1 MEGEKI
7 YDLMKELW
15 PFCRSITGNGVRDT
29 LNIIKNK
36 INDLRIIEV
45 PSGTKCFDWKIPK
58 EWNVKDAYVID
69 PDGKKV
75 IDFKKSNLHLV
86 NYSSSINREMDFEE
100 LDKNLYSL
108 PDKPNAIPYV
118 TSYYKN
124 SWGFCI
130 EENKRKKLKKGKY
143 RVMIDSS
150 HENGFLT
157 YGELYI
163 KGQIK
168 KEVFISTYICHPSMA
183 NNELSGPCLTAFISK
198 YLLNKKNKY
207 SYRIIFIPETIGSIY
222 YLSKNLE
229 VLKNNVL
236 AGFNINCVGDDN
248 NWSFLASKNGNNYCD
263 MISRRV
269 LKKLKINYKEYSFL
283 ERGSDER
290 QYCSPGVDIPVCSIM
305 RSKYDTYKEYHTS
318 LDNLNFVSSEGLN
331 KSFNIYKEIFDSI
344 EADIIPIAKNLGEPM
359 MSKRGLRPT
368 TGIRG
373 SANSGKDIM
382 NFLIYSDG
390 KNSLFEISEKIK
402 ISMDKAS
409 IIMRDLVKLNLIKV
423 Y

>member
-7 YDLMKELW
+7 YDLIKELW
-15 PFCRSITGNGVRDT
+15 PYCRSITGNGVRET
-29 LNIIKNK
+29 LKVIKNK

-45 PSGTKCFDWKIPK
+45 PTGTKCFDWKIPK

-75 IDFKKSNLHLV
+75 IDFKNSNLHLV
-86 NYSSSINREMDFEE
+86 NYSSSINREME
-100 LDKNLYSL
+100 LDELNNNLYSL
-108 PDKPNAIPYV
+108 PNKPNAIPYV
-118 TSYYKN
+118 TSYYKD
-124 SWGFCI
+124 SWGFCLQ
-130 EENKRKKLKKGKY
+130 ENKRKNLKKGKY
-143 RVMIDSS
+143 RVVIDST
-150 HENGFLT
+150 HESGYLT
-157 YGELYI
+157 YGELFI
-163 KGQIK
+163 KGKID
-168 KEVFISTYICHPSMA
+168 KEIFISTYICHPSMA
-183 NNELSGPCLTAFISK
+183 NNELSGPCLTTFLSK
-198 YLLNKKNKY
+198 YILNKKNKY

-248 NWSFLASKNGNNYCD
+248 NWSFLASKDGSNYCD

-269 LKKLKINYKEYSFL
+269 LKKLKIKYKEYSFL

-318 LDNLNFVSSEGLN
+318 LDNLDFVSPNGLN

-368 TGIRG
+368 TGMRG
-373 SANSGKDIM
+373 SANSGRDIM
-382 NFLIYSDG
+382 NFLMYSDG
-390 KNSLFEISEKIK
+390 KNSLFEISDKIK
-402 ISMDKAS
+402 ISMDKAY
-409 IIMRDLVKLNLIKV
+409 IILRDLLKLNLIKV